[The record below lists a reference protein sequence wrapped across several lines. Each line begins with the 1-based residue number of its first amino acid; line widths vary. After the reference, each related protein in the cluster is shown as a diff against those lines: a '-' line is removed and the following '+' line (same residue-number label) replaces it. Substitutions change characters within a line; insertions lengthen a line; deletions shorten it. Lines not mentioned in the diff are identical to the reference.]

1 MKKLLLI
8 FGILVITSPVS
19 FGSGDFFRFDNRMM
33 NNNRWYRNSIDR
45 EIENTIDE
53 MNRQTWTNPYDIY
66 NNPVSRIFKKNDYT
80 KNSIKDSDIE
90 YLLSKMERNCF
101 GKCYNTLGIEN
112 RLDRLEAQMFGAI
125 QSGDYKSRLNR
136 LRHAYSAESTRSYKA
151 KNKKLNR
158 FKEFFSNGYPTSI
171 PADEDY
177 YSSLRNGIY

>member
-19 FGSGDFFRFDNRMM
+19 LGSGDFFRFDNRMM

-53 MNRQTWTNPYDIY
+53 MNRQAWNNPYDIY

-90 YLLSKMERNCF
+90 YLLSKMERNSF

-112 RLDRLEAQMFGAI
+112 RLDRLEAQMFGAERPVGR
-125 QSGDYKSRLNR
+125 QGRQHHFHYRGG
-136 LRHAYSAESTRSYKA
+136 AE
-151 KNKKLNR
+151 
-158 FKEFFSNGYPTSI
+158 
-171 PADEDY
+171 
-177 YSSLRNGIY
+177 RNGAEHGAQ